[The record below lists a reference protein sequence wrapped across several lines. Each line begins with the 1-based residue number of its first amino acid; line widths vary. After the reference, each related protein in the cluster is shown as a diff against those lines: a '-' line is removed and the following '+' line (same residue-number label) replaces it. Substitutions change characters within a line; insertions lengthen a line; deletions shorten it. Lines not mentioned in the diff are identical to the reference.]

1 MQPDPIDF
9 QILEHLQKHG
19 RASARAVAEVVN
31 LSPRA
36 TLARIRAL
44 EHHGHLRGYHAEID
58 RALLG
63 AHVAV
68 FAEVALKDQR
78 PEAVRLF
85 EQHAAACPE
94 VVACHLVSGRFDY
107 LVRFCCRDLAHYQVL
122 TNAWLDHPRLG
133 IEKIATSTEL
143 KTVKEFSGFPL
154 WATLRRSG

>member
-1 MQPDPIDF
+1 MPLDAIDY
-9 QILEHLQKHG
+9 QILELLQRQG
-19 RASARAVAEVVN
+19 RSSARAIAERVH

-44 EHHGHLRGYHAEID
+44 EQQGHLRGYHAELD

-63 AHVAV
+63 AHAAV

-78 PEAVRLF
+78 PATAALF
-85 EQHAAACPE
+85 ERHALACPE

-107 LVRFCCRDLAHYQVL
+107 LVRFCCRDLAHYHAL
-122 TNAWLDHPRLG
+122 TNAWLDQPLLG
-133 IEKIATSTEL
+133 IEKIVTSTEL

-154 WATLRRSG
+154 LGAPRRSG

>member
-1 MQPDPIDF
+1 MQPDAIDLH
-9 QILEHLQKHG
+9 ILEHLQKHG
-19 RASARAVAEVVN
+19 RASAKAVAEVVH

-44 EHHGHLRGYHAEID
+44 EDQGHLRGYHAELD

-78 PEAVRLF
+78 QSTVRLF
-85 EQHAAACPE
+85 ELHAAACPE
-94 VVACHLVSGRFDY
+94 VIACHLVSGRFDY
-107 LVRFCCRDLAHYQVL
+107 LVRFCCRDLAHYQAL
-122 TNAWLDHPRLG
+122 TDAWLDQPALG
-133 IEKIATSTEL
+133 IEKIVTSPEL

-154 WATLRRSG
+154 FTAPGRMG

>member
-1 MQPDPIDF
+1 MQPDAIDYR
-9 QILEHLQKHG
+9 ILEHLQQHG
-19 RASARAVAEVVN
+19 RASAKAVAEVVH

-44 EHHGHLRGYHAEID
+44 EDHGHLRGYHAELD

-85 EQHAAACPE
+85 EQHALACPE
-94 VVACHLVSGRFDY
+94 VLACHLVSGRFDY
-107 LVRFCCRDLAHYQVL
+107 LLRFCCRDLAHYQAL
-122 TNAWLDHPRLG
+122 TNAWLEHPQLG
-133 IEKIATSTEL
+133 IEKIVTSTEL
-143 KTVKEFSGFPL
+143 KTVKEFGGFAL
-154 WATLRRSG
+154 SAAARRRG

>member
-1 MQPDPIDF
+1 MPPDPTDYR
-9 QILEHLQKHG
+9 ILAHLQAHG
-19 RASARAVAEVVN
+19 RASARAVAEIVN

-44 EHHGHLRGYHAEID
+44 EKHGHLRGYHAVLD

-68 FAEVALKDQR
+68 FAEVALRDQR

-85 EQHAAACPE
+85 ERHAAACPE
-94 VVACHLVSGRFDY
+94 VLACHLVSGRFDY
-107 LVRFCCRDLAHYQVL
+107 LLRFCCRDLAHYQAL
-122 TNAWLDHPRLG
+122 TNAWLEHPQLG
-133 IEKIATSTEL
+133 IEKIVTSTEL

-154 WATLRRSG
+154 PPAARRRG

>member
-1 MQPDPIDF
+1 MQPDTIDYK
-9 QILEHLQKHG
+9 IMEHLLEHG
-19 RASARAVAEVVN
+19 RSSAKAVSEIVN

-44 EHHGHLRGYHAEID
+44 EDGGHIRAYHAELS
-58 RALLG
+58 RGVLG

-78 PEAVRLF
+78 QATVSLF
-85 EQHAAACPE
+85 EHHVAACPE

-107 LVRFCCRDLAHYQVL
+107 LVRLCCRDLTHYQEL
-122 TNAWLDHPRLG
+122 TDAWLDDLTLG
-133 IEKIATSTEL
+133 IEKIVTCTEL

-154 WATLRRSG
+154 VPAPRRMG

>member
-1 MQPDPIDF
+1 MQPDPTDYR
-9 QILEHLQKHG
+9 ILEHLQAHG
-19 RASARAVAEVVN
+19 RASARAVAEVVH

-36 TLARIRAL
+36 TLARIHAL
-44 EHHGHLRGYHAEID
+44 EQHGHLRGYHAQLD

-78 PEAVRLF
+78 PEAARLF
-85 EQHAAACPE
+85 ERHVAACPE
-94 VVACHLVSGRFDY
+94 VLACHMVSGRFDY
-107 LVRFCCRDLAHYQVL
+107 LVRFCCRDLAHYQAL
-122 TNAWLDHPRLG
+122 TNAWLEHPQLG

-154 WATLRRSG
+154 PPVPRRSG

>member
-1 MQPDPIDF
+1 MAPDAIDY
-9 QILEHLQKHG
+9 QILELLQQHG
-19 RASARAVAEVVN
+19 RCSARALAERVH

-44 EHHGHLRGYHAEID
+44 ERQGHLRGYHAELD

-63 AHVAV
+63 AHAMV

-78 PEAVRLF
+78 PATAALF
-85 EQHAAACPE
+85 ERHALACSE

-107 LVRFCCRDLAHYQVL
+107 LVRFCCRDLAHYQAL
-122 TNAWLDHPRLG
+122 TNAWLEQAQLG
-133 IEKIATSTEL
+133 IEKIVTSTEL

-154 WATLRRSG
+154 LNAPRRSG

>member
-1 MQPDPIDF
+1 LQPDAIDYK
-9 QILEHLQKHG
+9 ILSHLLKNG
-19 RASARAVAEVVN
+19 RSSAREVSDAVN

-44 EHHGHLRGYHAEID
+44 EKHGHLRGYHAVLD

-85 EQHAAACPE
+85 ERHAAACPE
-94 VVACHLVSGRFDY
+94 VLACHLVSGRFDY
-107 LVRFCCRDLAHYQVL
+107 LLRFCCRDLAHYQAL
-122 TNAWLDHPRLG
+122 TNAWLEHPQLG
-133 IEKIATSTEL
+133 IEKIVTSTEL

-154 WATLRRSG
+154 PPAARRRG

>member
-1 MQPDPIDF
+1 MQPDAIDYR
-9 QILEHLQKHG
+9 ILEHLQQHG
-19 RASARAVAEVVN
+19 RASAKQVSEVVN

-44 EHHGHLRGYHAEID
+44 EHHRHLRGYHAELD

-85 EQHAAACPE
+85 EQHATACPE

-107 LVRFCCRDLAHYQVL
+107 LVRFCCRDLAHYQAL
-122 TNAWLDHPRLG
+122 TNAWLAQTQLG
-133 IEKIATSTEL
+133 IEKIVTSTEL

-154 WATLRRSG
+154 WAAPRRRG